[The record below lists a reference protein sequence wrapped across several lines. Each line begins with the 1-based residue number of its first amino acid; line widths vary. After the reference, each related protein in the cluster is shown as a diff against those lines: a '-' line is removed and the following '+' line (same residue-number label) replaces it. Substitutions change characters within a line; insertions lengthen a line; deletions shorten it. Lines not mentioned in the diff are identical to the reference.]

1 MGFFRRT
8 EHALPAALL
17 LAAWLV
23 GCAGPYGPLPSAH
36 RVPMAVLGD
45 SDSHAYQDRITF
57 PDGGAERGGRHRA
70 STLQWTEILAR
81 LRADEIDPGSWG
93 EWGLRGRWATSLGW
107 LGVDR
112 RSPRKED
119 HEFNYAWSGARCADL
134 VEGTGRQAPRL
145 AARVAVQ
152 PEAWRTGV
160 VVVRI
165 GINDLGTG
173 EALGAFAREGDSDA
187 NRRRVDACLA
197 SIDLALRQLADVQ
210 PELRILLVG
219 VLDNVDWPRRGGQYT
234 DPVERQRIAAM
245 LDRFDAG
252 LRVIAAASP
261 NRAFFDDRAFYRG
274 LVGARAAD
282 GRPAYRA
289 IPVRDGGG
297 AVAWSVAFGEGDGL
311 AHLYLADGHAGT
323 VLNAHWAQALAATI
337 KDEFGAPLTPISDV
351 ERDAFLIE
359 LSNADP

>member
-17 LAAWLV
+17 LAASLV
-23 GCAGPYGPLPSAH
+23 GCAGPYGPSPSAH

-57 PDGGAERGGRHRA
+57 PDGGAERGGLQRA
-70 STLQWTEILAR
+70 TTLQWTEVLAR
-81 LRADEIDPGSWG
+81 LRGDEIDAGGWG
-93 EWGLRGRWATSLGW
+93 EWGLRGRWATPLGW

-112 RSPRKED
+112 RSPRKQD

-134 VEGTGRQAPRL
+134 VEGPGRQAPRL

-173 EALGAFAREGDSDA
+173 EALDAFAREGDSDA

-219 VLDNVDWPRRGGQYT
+219 VLDNVDWPRRSGEYT
-234 DPVERQRIAAM
+234 DPVERQRITAM

-289 IPVRDGGG
+289 IPVRDGSG
-297 AVAWSVAFGEGDGL
+297 AVAWSVAFGEGNGL
-311 AHLYLADGHAGT
+311 EHLYLADGHAGT
-323 VLNAHWAQALAATI
+323 VLNAHWAQAFVAAI
-337 KDEFGAPLTPISDV
+337 EDEFGAALTPISDA

-359 LSNADP
+359 LSKADP